1 MPTTALPLELQALSS
16 AAEASTHAF
25 RVLSQQAQTLS
36 SATCLFGGVVSS
48 APGSDGGHSSG
59 GRGLGDAG
67 TSAVASARLS
77 AKSEHLYQRL
87 QMAAGRGKGP
97 AQSKLGKGPAQSK
110 HGAAG
115 PQDWVD
121 GAEEPNSQL
130 CSSGVLATSKS
141 ISAEDG
147 GAQQMDNES
156 RLRRLQRAFTPPA
169 ATKFQ

>member
-1 MPTTALPLELQALSS
+1 
-16 AAEASTHAF
+16 
-25 RVLSQQAQTLS
+25 
-36 SATCLFGGVVSS
+36 
-48 APGSDGGHSSG
+48 
-59 GRGLGDAG
+59 
-67 TSAVASARLS
+67 
-77 AKSEHLYQRL
+77 
-87 QMAAGRGKGP
+87 MAAGRGKGP

-130 CSSGVLATSKS
+130 CSSGVLATSKA